1 MSGAI
6 TVTTDIDAP
15 LDAVW
20 TAWTAP
26 EHITQWNQASPD
38 WHCPKASNDLRPGG
52 LFSSTMAARD
62 GSFEFEFGGEH
73 TAVVPHE
80 RIESRLGDGRTMQ
93 VVFEAQGAHR
103 TRVTETFEP
112 EGQNPVEMQR
122 AGWQAILD
130 TFRQHV
136 EGTLA

>member
-93 VVFEAQGAHR
+93 VVFESGKEYLR
-103 TRVTETFEP
+103 TIKVLVCLCELLKFPKKKR
-112 EGQNPVEMQR
+112 
-122 AGWQAILD
+122 
-130 TFRQHV
+130 
-136 EGTLA
+136 